1 MSATDTRVTELE
13 IRLAHQ
19 ERVIE
24 ELSDELAR
32 QGALLDRTEKT
43 LRQLAERFLALEEA
57 SAPAVEATR
66 PPHY

>member
-1 MSATDTRVTELE
+1 MSAPEERLTELE

-19 ERVIE
+19 ERAIE
-24 ELSDELAR
+24 ELSGELAR
-32 QGALLDRTEKT
+32 QGQALDRTERT

-57 SAPAVEATR
+57 AAPAPEATR